1 MESATGAAAPS
12 GTGPLPDGQPAGK
25 PGSAWSLRLRVA
37 SGVLFVP
44 LLVLLAH
51 AGGMAFLAFVMLQ
64 VFLGVAEFYGMM
76 RAKGLMPQRTVG
88 LAAAMLLLASSYRPD
103 IVPRELLVTFAL
115 LALLGFGL
123 SRPQARSVE
132 SLAVTAF
139 GVIYVGWLSAH
150 LVLLRELP
158 WQAGTEYAAGASFV
172 LLAFFLTW
180 SCDTGAYAFG
190 RAFGKRPLWAEISP
204 RKTVEGW
211 LRYLQPFASRALQVD
226 DFADAVYQ
234 TVHRAAS
241 ACAVATGKQL
251 QPELVY
257 LHFHPSPLG
266 STSSRSRR
274 RRGSPGVTPSTC
286 RSAPTRSMFPYF
298 CRRSIPSLRRSQI
311 SFARSPPIRTS
322 HPVGTTTAAKE
333 LAIEV

>member
-12 GTGPLPDGQPAGK
+12 GIEPPADGVAAAK

-44 LLVLLAH
+44 LLVLLAR
-51 AGGMAFLAFVMLQ
+51 AGGLAFLAFVMLQ
-64 VFLGVAEFYGMM
+64 VLVGLVEFYGLM
-76 RAKGLMPQRTVG
+76 RGKSLMPQRTVG
-88 LAAAMLLLASSYRPD
+88 IAAALLLLLSSYRPD

-139 GVIYVGWLSAH
+139 GVLYVGWLSAH

-190 RAFGKRPLWAEISP
+190 RVFGKRRLWAEISP
-204 RKTVEGW
+204 RKTVEGSIGGFVCAIAAAW
-211 LRYLQPFASRALQVD
+211 IARAWFAPYLRPWDAIALGVLVGVFAQVGDLVESLLKRDARAGDSSDIIPGHGGVLDRFDSLYFGAPIVFYYLKYVIF
-226 DFADAVYQ
+226 Q
-234 TVHRAAS
+234 T
-241 ACAVATGKQL
+241 
-251 QPELVY
+251 P
-257 LHFHPSPLG
+257 
-266 STSSRSRR
+266 
-274 RRGSPGVTPSTC
+274 
-286 RSAPTRSMFPYF
+286 
-298 CRRSIPSLRRSQI
+298 
-311 SFARSPPIRTS
+311 
-322 HPVGTTTAAKE
+322 
-333 LAIEV
+333 

>member
-44 LLVLLAH
+44 LLVLLAR

-103 IVPRELLVTFAL
+103 IVPREMLVTFAL

-123 SRPQARSVE
+123 SRPQAKSVE
-132 SLAVTAF
+132 SLAATAF

-190 RAFGKRPLWAEISP
+190 RAFGRRRLWVEISP
-204 RKTVEGW
+204 RKTVEGSIGGFACAIVAAW
-211 LRYLQPFASRALQVD
+211 IARAWFAPYLRPW
-226 DFADAVYQ
+226 DAVFLGVLVGVFAQVGDLVESLLKRDAKAADSSDIIPGHGGVLDRFDSLYFGAPIVFYYLKYVIFQ
-234 TVHRAAS
+234 T
-241 ACAVATGKQL
+241 
-251 QPELVY
+251 P
-257 LHFHPSPLG
+257 
-266 STSSRSRR
+266 
-274 RRGSPGVTPSTC
+274 
-286 RSAPTRSMFPYF
+286 
-298 CRRSIPSLRRSQI
+298 
-311 SFARSPPIRTS
+311 
-322 HPVGTTTAAKE
+322 
-333 LAIEV
+333 

>member
-12 GTGPLPDGQPAGK
+12 GIEPPADGVKAAK

-44 LLVLLAH
+44 LLVLLAR
-51 AGGMAFLAFVMLQ
+51 AGGLAFLAFVMLQ
-64 VFLGVAEFYGMM
+64 VVVGMAEFYGLM
-76 RAKGLMPQRTVG
+76 RGKSLMPQRSVG
-88 LAAAMLLLASSYRPD
+88 IAAALLLLLSSYRPD

-132 SLAVTAF
+132 SLSVTAF
-139 GVIYVGWLSAH
+139 GVLYVGWLSAH

-190 RAFGKRPLWAEISP
+190 RVFGKRRLWAEISP
-204 RKTVEGW
+204 RKTVEGSIGGFVCAIAAAW
-211 LRYLQPFASRALQVD
+211 IARAWFAPYLRAWDAMALGVLVGVFAQVGDLVESLLKRDAHAGDSSDIIPGHGGVLDRFDSLYFGAPIVFYYLKYVIF
-226 DFADAVYQ
+226 Q
-234 TVHRAAS
+234 T
-241 ACAVATGKQL
+241 
-251 QPELVY
+251 P
-257 LHFHPSPLG
+257 
-266 STSSRSRR
+266 
-274 RRGSPGVTPSTC
+274 
-286 RSAPTRSMFPYF
+286 
-298 CRRSIPSLRRSQI
+298 
-311 SFARSPPIRTS
+311 
-322 HPVGTTTAAKE
+322 
-333 LAIEV
+333 